1 MSGASLLVSH
11 GTILSVSL
19 AGQGVCVETG
29 AASSRSPGLLPPSGL
44 MPVRRHECSSNFPT
58 QNQTSGVC
66 LPLRDAAGPGSSHI
80 RAPPREGM
88 HREKFHFIY
97 FPFSPFPDL
106 LCYIIQKM
114 VQMGKPLALRQEAG
128 GRGHGTQPLALGR
141 NRPPSLLRHT
151 STRGGTA
158 GTLLRRRG
166 QPADP
171 GPPGL
176 TLTPLLTR
184 MRHTPKRARDS
195 PSALGLDLRTV
206 SEVSLAALHTFVSQC
221 SFSHIDGADGDPG

>member
-1 MSGASLLVSH
+1 MRPAPACLFHMGRSA
-11 GTILSVSL
+11 SVSL
-19 AGQGVCVETG
+19 AGQGVCVKTE

-44 MPVRRHECSSNFPT
+44 MPVRRHKCSSNLPT

-88 HREKFHFIY
+88 HREKFHFIC
-97 FPFSPFPDL
+97 FPFSAFPDL

-176 TLTPLLTR
+176 TLAPSPL
-184 MRHTPKRARDS
+184 
-195 PSALGLDLRTV
+195 
-206 SEVSLAALHTFVSQC
+206 
-221 SFSHIDGADGDPG
+221 

>member
-1 MSGASLLVSH
+1 MCAACCGGNLLSPLGLTVKAETFPPLKQTKRTRRKRRRQVDGASGASLLVSH

-44 MPVRRHECSSNFPT
+44 MSVRRHKCSSNFPT

-141 NRPPSLLRHT
+141 NRPPSLLPHT

-176 TLTPLLTR
+176 TLAPSPL
-184 MRHTPKRARDS
+184 
-195 PSALGLDLRTV
+195 
-206 SEVSLAALHTFVSQC
+206 
-221 SFSHIDGADGDPG
+221 